1 MAAFPPLRSLSE
13 DGRMRLQ
20 LAVVALAAVVLAPSA
35 RAEELAAVDQ
45 PAPRFRLPAYNPDT
59 AGKAPVGLDRYV
71 GPDAT
76 EQGVK
81 AVLLSF
87 MASFCEPCKKE
98 LPYLESLQTRY
109 RDQGLRVV
117 LVSIDTDPEGQK
129 KVEALLAEHHVTF
142 PVLKDR
148 FRLVARRWLGS
159 QSPLPS
165 VFLVRPD
172 GVIAKVHRG
181 YSEDASTLLDHEVTQ
196 ALGIPDAPPPQA
208 KPAHRHRR
216 KRPHRK

>member
-1 MAAFPPLRSLSE
+1 
-13 DGRMRLQ
+13 MRLQ
-20 LAVVALAAVVLAPSA
+20 LAVAVLAAVVFAPFA
-35 RAEELAAVDQ
+35 HAEELAAVDQ

-76 EQGVK
+76 EPGVK

-98 LPYLESLQTRY
+98 LPYLESLQARY

-117 LVSIDTDPEGQK
+117 LVSIDSEPEGQK

-172 GVIAKVHRG
+172 GIIARVHRG
-181 YSEDASTLLDHEVTQ
+181 YSEDASTLLDKEVTQ
-196 ALGIPDAPPPQA
+196 ALGLPAAAPPGP
-208 KPAHRHRR
+208 KPTPTPRK